1 MGNLEMKNLETQAG
15 ISVGRLIRR
24 IQEMYERISDT
35 EATLGE
41 INSSVKENVHSK
53 NLLSEKYE
61 EKPGLFEKS
70 RYKTIG
76 NKNSDIKILG
86 KGNKTQTQKY
96 FQQLNRINIPYL
108 AIWDTSQGIGN
119 ILNTK

>member
-108 AIWDTSQGIGN
+108 AI
-119 ILNTK
+119 

>member
-24 IQEMYERISDT
+24 IQKMYERISDT

-76 NKNSDIKILG
+76 NKGG

-96 FQQLNRINIPYL
+96 FQQINRINIPYL
-108 AIWDTSQGIGN
+108 AI
-119 ILNTK
+119 

>member
-1 MGNLEMKNLETQAG
+1 MGNPEMKNLETQAG

-41 INSSVKENVHSK
+41 INSSVKENVQSK
-53 NLLSEKYE
+53 NLFSQKYE

-76 NKNSDIKILG
+76 NKG
-86 KGNKTQTQKY
+86 RKGNKNQTQKY
-96 FQQLNRINIPYL
+96 FQQINRINIPYL
-108 AIWDTSQGIGN
+108 AI
-119 ILNTK
+119 